1 MNDTPKPEVLH
12 GESPNEVKDQPAVQ
26 MMLLEDNAKK
36 IKENDDLAKSRQRA
50 LNRAGN
56 AFRAPLKIDKKWTK
70 RGFRATYGPVVR
82 AADIENGWVTGLDN
96 KRYDFKSIK
105 PVRAG

>member
-1 MNDTPKPEVLH
+1 
-12 GESPNEVKDQPAVQ
+12 
-26 MMLLEDNAKK
+26 MMLLEDNANK
-36 IKENDDLAKSRQRA
+36 IKHNDDLAKTRKKA

-56 AFRAPLKIDKKWTK
+56 AFRAPLKVDKKLTK

-82 AADIENGWVTGLDN
+82 AADIDNGWVTGLDN
-96 KRYDFKSIK
+96 KRYDLKSIK